1 MSAQEDFEQAKNE
14 AIDMAQQLVD
24 FAKTHGWMV
33 QRAPKA
39 NKKFAF
45 TTLFRDI
52 GVEREE
58 LRAFYAIDPDADDD
72 QVTHVAE
79 DGTQTVLDPDSGQVR
94 GVVSRPLT
102 PATASDDIEK
112 TPEKSDSKAPVEPVP
127 PTSAAHTGTDT
138 GSAAHTGPLTG
149 DAAHQYDVDMETQ
162 QGIQDDLDA
171 YDAAH
176 PETDPNRDHSEVP
189 PTGTTVVEDFKIV
202 PPADEA
208 DVVAEAKLHAEA
220 AAKAAV
226 KGEHPVMSQQDTY
239 GAVRHQQVNPHRNW
253 SAEAS
258 VLTSDEI
265 LSRLGVNRKTNNTV
279 EVVWLNSLSGTLDR
293 AVVAGGAAKYPPH
306 ITPSNFDPDEHGE
319 DLRILHFLEVNGG
332 FRSVAVARIRKIGR

>member
-24 FAKTHGWMV
+24 FAKTHGWRV

-102 PATASDDIEK
+102 PATPSDDIEK

-149 DAAHQYDVDMETQ
+149 
-162 QGIQDDLDA
+162 
-171 YDAAH
+171 DAAH

-332 FRSVAVARIRKIGR
+332 FRSVAVARIRKIG